1 MYISSFALTLSVAC
15 YEQDRDEMRRRLIDW
30 MRVKDESREGMS
42 GFRNLLRTFFDSMD
56 KNKDGG
62 LDSKEFTD
70 LIKTN
75 NSISE
80 VGLDRCVHSNNLSGQ
95 PYRYLPRRQ
104 NITAGSF
111 LRSKAWLASLS
122 CFTHSEVQVQ
132 RSNCT

>member
-1 MYISSFALTLSVAC
+1 MYIISFALTLSVAC

-30 MRVKDESREGMS
+30 LRVKDESREGMS
-42 GFRNLLRTFFDSMD
+42 GFRNLLRKFFDSMD

-80 VGLDRCVHSNNLSGQ
+80 VGLDRCVLISH
-95 PYRYLPRRQ
+95 
-104 NITAGSF
+104 
-111 LRSKAWLASLS
+111 
-122 CFTHSEVQVQ
+122 VQQ
-132 RSNCT
+132 